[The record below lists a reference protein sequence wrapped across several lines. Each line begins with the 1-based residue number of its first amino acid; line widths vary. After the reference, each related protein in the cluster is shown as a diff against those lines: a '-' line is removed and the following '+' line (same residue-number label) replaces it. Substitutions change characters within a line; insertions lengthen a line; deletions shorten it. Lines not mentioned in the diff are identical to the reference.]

1 MPPLPD
7 LAVHD
12 TFPKL
17 LRLHARERGAE
28 VAWREKQLGVWRSM
42 SWSEVQGRV
51 RDLALGLV
59 DLGIGRGEVVA
70 LIGDSRPDWVAGEIA
85 AHAVGAMS
93 LGLYRDA
100 LDREI
105 GYLIDYA
112 GAAIVLAEDE
122 EQVDKLLSL
131 GDAIP
136 SVRHI
141 VYSDP
146 RGMRKYDD
154 PRLLAADAL
163 ARRGRALEEAEPG
176 RYDALVD
183 AGDGEDVA
191 ILCTTSGTTAQP
203 KLTMLTAGRF
213 LRHCA
218 DYLGVDPLDPEDDYV
233 SLLPL
238 PWVGEQMYAVG
249 LTLLSRMKLNF
260 PEEPETG
267 MADMREI
274 APTLILFAPRR
285 WEALAAEIEARRLD
299 ASPFKRRMFDF
310 AMRRGLAAYDK
321 GRRDRLAEFLLF
333 RALRDRYGFTRLR
346 SATTGG
352 AAIGPDTFRFFRAI
366 GVPLKQLYGQTELTG
381 IYTIHLPQDTDP
393 DTVGVPISPR
403 VEIRIADPDANG
415 VGEIVTRHP
424 HMFVGYYRNEE
435 ASREALTA
443 DGWMHT
449 GDAGYFKPNGHLVV
463 IDRIRD
469 LATTRQGIRF
479 SPQYIE
485 NKLKFSP
492 YVGEAVVLGHGRDF
506 VSAIICIRFGILSK
520 IAEKRR
526 IAFTTYTDLSSRPEI
541 QELIRGEVERVNATL
556 PESQRIARFV
566 LLYKELDADDAELTR
581 TGKVRRGVIAERYAD
596 IIDAIYAGRDQV
608 RIDTVVTFQDGSTA
622 RIRTDMRIID
632 MGERPPARAA
642 AAE

>member
-1 MPPLPD
+1 MAGLPD
-7 LAVHD
+7 LRVHD
-12 TFPKL
+12 TLPKV
-17 LRLHARERGAE
+17 LRLHARERPHE
-28 VAWREKQLGVWRSM
+28 IAWREKRLGIWRTLT
-42 SWSEVQGRV
+42 WAEVQTRV
-51 RDLALGLV
+51 RDLALGLAG
-59 DLGIGRGEVVA
+59 LGIGKGDVVT

-85 AHAVGAMS
+85 THAAGAMS
-93 LGLYRDA
+93 LGAYRDA
-100 LDREI
+100 LDREV
-105 GYLIDYA
+105 GYLVDYA
-112 GAAIVLAEDE
+112 GAKLVFAEDE
-122 EQVDKLLSL
+122 EQVDKLLGL

-154 PRLLAADAL
+154 PRLISTDEL
-163 ARRGRALEEAEPG
+163 ARCGRALADAEPG
-176 RYDALVD
+176 RYEAMVE
-183 AGDGEDVA
+183 ATHGEDVA
-191 ILCTTSGTTAQP
+191 ILCTTSGTTADP
-203 KLTMLTAGRF
+203 KLAMLPAGRF

-218 DYLGVDPLDPEDDYV
+218 DYLDADPLGPDDEYV

-238 PWVGEQMYAVG
+238 PWIGEQMYAVG

-260 PEEPETG
+260 PEEPETS

-299 ASPFKRRMFDF
+299 ASPLKRRAFDF
-310 AMRRGLAAYDK
+310 AKARGLAAHDK
-321 GRRDRLAEFLLF
+321 GRRDPLAEAMLF
-333 RALRDRYGFTRLR
+333 RPLRDRYGFSRLR

-352 AAIGPDTFRFFRAI
+352 AAIGPDTFRFFRAV

-381 IYTIHLPQDTDP
+381 IYTVHRPDDTDP
-393 DTVGVPISPR
+393 DSVGPAISPR
-403 VEIRIADPDANG
+403 VEIRIADADANG

-424 HMFVGYYRNEE
+424 HMFTGYYRNEA

-449 GDAGYFKPNGHLVV
+449 GDAGYFNDRGHLVV

-469 LATTRQGIRF
+469 LATTRHGVRF

-506 VSAIICIRFGILSK
+506 VSAIVCIRFGILSK

-526 IAFTTYTDLSSRPEI
+526 IAFTTYTDLSNRPEI
-541 QELIRGEVERVNATL
+541 RELIRGEVARVNASL
-556 PESQRIARFV
+556 PETQRIARFV
-566 LLYKELDADDAELTR
+566 LLYKELDADDGELTR
-581 TGKVRRGVIAERYAD
+581 TGKVRRGLIAERYAD
-596 IIDAIYAGRDQV
+596 IIEAIYGGRDQV
-608 RIDTVVTFQDGSTA
+608 RIDTVVTFQDGTTA

-632 MGERPPARAA
+632 MGAPPPAHAA